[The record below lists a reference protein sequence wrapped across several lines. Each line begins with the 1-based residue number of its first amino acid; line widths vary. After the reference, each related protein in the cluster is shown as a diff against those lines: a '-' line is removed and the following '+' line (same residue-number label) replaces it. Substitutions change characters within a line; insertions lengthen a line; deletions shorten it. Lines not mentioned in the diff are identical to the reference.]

1 MFHTNDP
8 TCHVLAVITL
18 ILTFCLGALPAFA
31 VEPEEADPDP
41 DEFVSPSGGGL
52 NVLILDDLADLDVS
66 RLAPGRYIV
75 RIVDDEG
82 KTQAVHEIVVRRR

>member
-8 TCHVLAVITL
+8 TRSRIFFALTL
-18 ILTFCLGALPAFA
+18 ILTFCLAALPAFA
-31 VEPEEADPDP
+31 IEPGEADPDP
-41 DEFVSPSGGGL
+41 DEFVPPAGGI
-52 NVLILDDLADLDVS
+52 NVLILADIADLDVN

-82 KTQAVHEIVVRRR
+82 ATRAVHEIVVRRR